1 MRPRDFLFRFLF
13 LGAAL
18 VLIYCC
24 ALAVYL
30 LHGLKLMGM

>member
-1 MRPRDFLFRFLF
+1 MRPRDFFFRFLGLAF
-13 LGAAL
+13 AL
-18 VLIYCC
+18 ALIYCA